1 MKSKSKK
8 LFLHSQN
15 WFPPCHN
22 SLINLLADC
31 GWWAL
36 IKIKIEL
43 KNICPWLLNA
53 FQMKHNHQIG
63 SLMWPMCGLLF
74 PTFPAKI
81 SCWGPFR
88 LGFSQSDLSLS
99 LKTLCSCLPQ
109 SFCTFFL
116 SRSCP
121 PSPSPSLSAIFTLAH
136 PLKLNSSSTS
146 PGKPPRLR
154 FQPCPDFWD
163 LSSSM
168 RDRTRA
174 LGSDS
179 TES

>member
-1 MKSKSKK
+1 MITITKATKSKSKK
-8 LFLHSQN
+8 LFLRSQN

-53 FQMKHNHQIG
+53 FQMKYNHQIG
-63 SLMWPMCGLLF
+63 PLMWPMCGLPC

-81 SCWGPFR
+81 SCWGPFH

-116 SRSCP
+116 SHSL
-121 PSPSPSLSAIFTLAH
+121 PSLTFPLALCHIHPCASFKTQFKQYFSRKASKTSVSAT
-136 PLKLNSSSTS
+136 
-146 PGKPPRLR
+146 PRL
-154 FQPCPDFWD
+154 
-163 LSSSM
+163 
-168 RDRTRA
+168 
-174 LGSDS
+174 LGS
-179 TES
+179 